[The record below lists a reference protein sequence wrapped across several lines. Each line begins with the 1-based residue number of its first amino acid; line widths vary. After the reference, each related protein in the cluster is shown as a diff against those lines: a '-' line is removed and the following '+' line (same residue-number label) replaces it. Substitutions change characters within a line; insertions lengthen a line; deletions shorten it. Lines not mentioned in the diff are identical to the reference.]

1 MIDII
6 KYKNWYKLNL
16 VFALLSSGLAYLVC
30 WIYQDDKLL
39 LPSTIL
45 LAFNILAIFFY
56 LKKKEE
62 LSFYTVYT
70 NFFIVL
76 PIFST
81 AVNLSFTITALYTSL
96 MVTAFLLIMK
106 KKELLIIISF
116 AIISF
121 ILFLLSN
128 IYLPKEELLSF
139 KKLDFI
145 LSFIVILSLVNNL
158 IQYSALRRAQIEEL
172 DFKNSEL
179 ERYIE
184 TNLELENFAFVASHD
199 LRTPIRNIMGFS
211 QLLKAKTTDRLLPK
225 EVEYLDMIIDST
237 SYMNQLVLDLLKY
250 SNSNEIEYEIDGI
263 NLLGLLN
270 QVTISLSSVIEEK
283 SASINIEIDPEH
295 KIHGDKDMLHVVFEN
310 LLSNALLYVDKG
322 VSPQIKVASKFIN
335 DEIHINVSDNGIGIK
350 PEYRETVF
358 LLLKQLQARSVN
370 SGTGI
375 GLSIAKKVIEKHH
388 GNISIESNPNG
399 GSVFNVTLPI
409 DPMLKTKST

>member
-128 IYLPKEELLSF
+128 IYLPREELLSF

-250 SNSNEIEYEIDGI
+250 SNSNAIEYEIDGI